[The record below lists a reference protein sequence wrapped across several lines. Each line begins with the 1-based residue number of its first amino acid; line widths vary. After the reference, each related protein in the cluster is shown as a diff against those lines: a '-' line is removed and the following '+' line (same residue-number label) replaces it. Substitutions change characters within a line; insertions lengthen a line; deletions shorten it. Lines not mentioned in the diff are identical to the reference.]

1 MFQASEATQSGD
13 QPVCHPLDMV
23 LNFFKDE
30 ATSVETTTKLRN
42 FLQEALSIHSLRF
55 EQAMNPEAWWNS
67 MVFYCWKIWFDF
79 QLHLY
84 HNSYL
89 HASSF
94 ASHKVIK
101 DLTKLA
107 SGEMTHL
114 EVKIPLDLIKIVTP
128 ADGLPCVG
136 DFLTCCVSFI
146 FSGSRLHREPLDLNW
161 SNKSIEKFDI
171 VKGFTRLTL
180 DYKQCICL
188 FSV

>member
-1 MFQASEATQSGD
+1 
-13 QPVCHPLDMV
+13 
-23 LNFFKDE
+23 
-30 ATSVETTTKLRN
+30 
-42 FLQEALSIHSLRF
+42 
-55 EQAMNPEAWWNS
+55 
-67 MVFYCWKIWFDF
+67 
-79 QLHLY
+79 
-84 HNSYL
+84 
-89 HASSF
+89 
-94 ASHKVIK
+94 
-101 DLTKLA
+101 
-107 SGEMTHL
+107 MTHL

-188 FSV
+188 FVFCLSYNFLALNEFVNCTFFSGHIPIESKDFGIAFAFDRL